1 MTRSNVFVSNKAR
14 AASASLAVRTVWP
27 FASKSSLRILRP
39 SSSSSTHK
47 IVAAFGMHTSSV
59 SNVNL
64 YLDGVQDEVRAEAKL
79 QLVYT
84 RRSRIA
90 LEFASSY
97 LPRPQASVFKGDR
110 TCRLF
115 IVGEHQQ
122 PHLNSA

>member
-1 MTRSNVFVSNKAR
+1 M
-14 AASASLAVRTVWP
+14 
-27 FASKSSLRILRP
+27 
-39 SSSSSTHK
+39 
-47 IVAAFGMHTSSV
+47 
-59 SNVNL
+59 NL

-122 PHLNSA
+122 PPSEFGLTVQIWTVPAAARESTFPVMAGAVPSPQI